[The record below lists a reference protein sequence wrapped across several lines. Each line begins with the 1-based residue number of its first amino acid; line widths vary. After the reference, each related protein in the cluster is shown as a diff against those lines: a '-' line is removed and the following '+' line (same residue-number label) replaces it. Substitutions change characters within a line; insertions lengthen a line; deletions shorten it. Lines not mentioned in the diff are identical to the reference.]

1 MLSNHL
7 LVLKPVWEGF
17 SLEEWTGSQQIFIIF
32 IYLQKFLSQEL
43 IKQKGGWNYLH
54 ELFEIHFFQKFNV
67 SKWSSKTYSLK
78 IFLGFDLLAWINLLK
93 NFFAQFSWSL
103 AVQLP
108 ELSARLQA
116 ASNRTQFQLEF
127 RIPSPGFR
135 FLQYKFAG
143 FHTAQARISR
153 ILESGF
159 PYIRPIWEFSHAKNP
174 VSKIVH
180 NAKT

>member
-54 ELFEIHFFQKFNV
+54 ELFEIHFFLKFNV
-67 SKWSSKTYSLK
+67 SKWSWKTWSLT
-78 IFLGFDLLAWINLLK
+78 IFSWFWFASMNNLLNLIESK

-103 AVQLP
+103 AVQLL

-116 ASNRTQFQLEF
+116 AYNWTQVILVISDCETLNEIQLN
-127 RIPSPGFR
+127 
-135 FLQYKFAG
+135 Q
-143 FHTAQARISR
+143 
-153 ILESGF
+153 
-159 PYIRPIWEFSHAKNP
+159 
-174 VSKIVH
+174 
-180 NAKT
+180 

>member
-1 MLSNHL
+1 MA
-7 LVLKPVWEGF
+7 E
-17 SLEEWTGSQQIFIIF
+17 TICM
-32 IYLQKFLSQEL
+32 
-43 IKQKGGWNYLH
+43 NYLKYIFFKNLMCQN
-54 ELFEIHFFQKFNV
+54 EARKLIHWRF
-67 SKWSSKTYSLK
+67 
-78 IFLGFDLLAWINLLK
+78 FLGFDLLAWTNLLK

-135 FLQYKFAG
+135 FPQYKFAG